1 MKLRT
6 LLTVTTVAALGFTIA
21 FLFLPSQYLS
31 IFGLQANPATLWLSR
46 YLGGAAFGYTLLA
59 WFARNSTDS
68 EARRAIVLA
77 MLGAWGVAFIGLL
90 LGQIAG
96 MANSLG
102 WIMVALMGL
111 FALAYGYFQFVKPHD
126 PGA

>member
-1 MKLRT
+1 MKLSI

-21 FLFLPSQYLS
+21 FLFLPGQYLS

-77 MLGAWGVAFIGLL
+77 MFGAWGVAFIGLL

-111 FALAYGYFQFVKPHD
+111 FTLAYGYFQFVKPHD
-126 PGA
+126 SGA

>member
-1 MKLRT
+1 MKLNT
-6 LLTVTTVAALGFTIA
+6 LLTITTVAALGFTIA
-21 FLFLPSQYLS
+21 FLFFPGPYLS
-31 IFGLQANPATLWLSR
+31 IFGLQADSATVWVSR

-68 EARRAIVLA
+68 EARKAIVIA
-77 MLGAWGVAFIGLL
+77 MLGAWGVSFIGLL

-102 WIMVALMGL
+102 WVMVVLMGL
-111 FALAYGYFQFVKPHD
+111 FAAAYGYIQFVEPSD
-126 PGA
+126 S